1 MRILNLM
8 GAAALAALM
17 MTGVTASASAQPM
30 QDGMSRHHME
40 RRMMHHDRMMRHHER
55 RMMRHRMMR
64 ERMMRHRMHRRMDNM

>member
-17 MTGVTASASAQPM
+17 MTGATASVSAQPM
-30 QDGMSRHHME
+30 DGMGRHHME

-64 ERMMRHRMHRRMDNM
+64 ERMMRHRMHRRMDSM